1 MAGLNDMSQAASARR
16 QGGFTLWSGL
26 YVLITL
32 GLIVFIAI
40 RSVPVYLNNREIQHA
55 LTEVARKPSLQHA
68 DAIAIQR
75 AVARHFEAGY
85 ASGVSSHDVT
95 ISHDGATRVL
105 GLHYEVRRPLAFNM
119 ALVYSFDDKAVMQ
132 PGGG

>member
-1 MAGLNDMSQAASARR
+1 MPRAASARR

-32 GLIVFIAI
+32 GIIVFIGV
-40 RSVPVYLNNREIQHA
+40 RSVPVYLNNRDIQKA
-55 LTEVARKPSLQHA
+55 LTDVAQDPSMQHA

-85 ASGVSSHDVT
+85 ASGVSSRDLT
-95 ISHDGATRVL
+95 ISHDGTTRVL
-105 GLHYEVRRPLAFNM
+105 ALHYKVRRPLAFNVS
-119 ALVYSFDDKAVMQ
+119 LVYSFGDTARMT
-132 PGGG
+132 GGGS